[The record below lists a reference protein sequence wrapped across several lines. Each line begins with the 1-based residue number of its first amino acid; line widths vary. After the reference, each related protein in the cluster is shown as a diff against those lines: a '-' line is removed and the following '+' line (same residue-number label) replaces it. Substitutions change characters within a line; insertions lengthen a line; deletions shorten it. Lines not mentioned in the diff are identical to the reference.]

1 MVDMWK
7 DILLIVFGGGFIF
20 EFIRIFKK
28 KGCEQQIIKEHDT
41 HLASL
46 QHESDVLKERV
57 YALEQ
62 STSIRLTAIEVELK
76 NLSADIQEISKDVKM
91 ILKRNIYGEE

>member
-28 KGCEQQIIKEHDT
+28 KGCEQQIIKEHDM
-41 HLASL
+41 HLVTL
-46 QHESDVLKERV
+46 QRESDVLKERV

-91 ILKRNIYGEE
+91 ILKRNIYEEE

>member
-1 MVDMWK
+1 MH
-7 DILLIVFGGGFIF
+7 LI
-20 EFIRIFKK
+20 
-28 KGCEQQIIKEHDT
+28 T
-41 HLASL
+41 L
-46 QHESDVLKERV
+46 QRESDVLKERV